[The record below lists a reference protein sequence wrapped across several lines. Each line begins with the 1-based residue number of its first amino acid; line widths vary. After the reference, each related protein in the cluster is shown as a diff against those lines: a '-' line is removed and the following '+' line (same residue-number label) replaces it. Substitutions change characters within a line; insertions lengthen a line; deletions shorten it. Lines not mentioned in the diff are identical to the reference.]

1 MPKYAVDLNEP
12 RLARCSEVFRLDA
25 KEINKF
31 YDVYKKLDKTR
42 AEVIPSDVFFAGFH
56 HKEGTQIGD
65 ALLELIDVDN
75 SDQLTFPE
83 FVQLVCTFAF
93 FEEAEV
99 LRLCFFVLDATKRGH
114 CRPDELE
121 YFLLKLWDDD
131 DSRLAEHID
140 FFMPMGYDM
149 NGVSAAAPLASSF
162 AKPEAAAAQ
171 MGTIVRNIGGCFKQK
186 EVTPGW
192 ARPLACDLFC
202 PFLRPSL
209 SG

>member
-140 FFMPMGYDM
+140 FAKIDVDHDGRLQFREFKLMHQKNPKVLYPAFKMQADLKIAFLG
-149 NGVSAAAPLASSF
+149 NSF
-162 AKPEAAAAQ
+162 WKAKKFA
-171 MGTIVRNIGGCFKQK
+171 
-186 EVTPGW
+186 
-192 ARPLACDLFC
+192 
-202 PFLRPSL
+202 LRAETEPP
-209 SG
+209 